1 MSRYFAKTH
10 LRLGMK
16 NYKPGEELPEMDD
29 ATWKRLT
36 QKKAIETVVDPVG
49 ALVDD
54 PGADETE
61 GDEPGNENPGDYE
74 GDKAAADPGK
84 DDEAGD
90 DPDEDEDGEA
100 PELPKIDGS
109 ESVLHQPKA
118 GKAGGKST
126 GSGKQTKK

>member
-49 ALVDD
+49 ALVDG
-54 PGADETE
+54 PGEDETD
-61 GDEPGNENPGDYE
+61 GDEPEKESPAGSE
-74 GDKAAADPGK
+74 
-84 DDEAGD
+84 DDAGD
-90 DPDEDEDGEA
+90 EPDEDEDGEA

-109 ESVLHQPKA
+109 ESVLHSPKA

-126 GSGKQTKK
+126 GSGKQAKK